1 VGALVVH
8 GDAGIGKTELLGRLI
23 GAATGVRS
31 CTRRV
36 RSSRWSCRSP
46 PCTSSQLRCSTAWRA
61 FPDLSALRLES
72 ACGIREGQAPSP
84 LPFGLPAL
92 TLLSDASADQPVVCV
107 VDDAQWLDRSSAQA
121 LAFVARRLGDEHVA
135 VLFAVRELSSVP
147 ELARLPTFAAKPLSD
162 QEARALLAIA
172 LELEG
177 VHAAIGISSE
187 ARYRTEVDAIIAEAI
202 EDDRHRSPMWAPPTG
217 PTPARRRLALRGSV
231 TTFVLIGHS
240 SRVQCPNRRQM
251 NAICDGRVVVGATP

>member
-1 VGALVVH
+1 MELPLAALH
-8 GDAGIGKTELLGRLI
+8 
-23 GAATGVRS
+23 
-31 CTRRV
+31 
-36 RSSRWSCRSP
+36 
-46 PCTSSQLRCSTAWRA
+46 Q
-61 FPDLSALRLES
+61 LSAPLLDGVAGLPGPQRAALES

-84 LPFGLPAL
+84 LPVGLAKL

-121 LAFVARRLGDEHVA
+121 LAFVARRLGDERVA

-187 ARYRTEVDAIIAEAI
+187 ARRDADLRFVGLYR
-202 EDDRHRSPMWAPPTG
+202 H
-217 PTPARRRLALRGSV
+217 L
-231 TTFVLIGHS
+231 F
-240 SRVQCPNRRQM
+240 
-251 NAICDGRVVVGATP
+251 